1 MLLTVETSTSTSS
14 GTDLSDSTAM
24 RPAMT
29 TNADRRKPG
38 KGKNNTMNTSSSRGL
53 YRRLNRHREKAI

>member
-14 GTDLSDSTAM
+14 RTDSSDSTAM

-29 TNADRRKPG
+29 TNADRRSPG
-38 KGKNNTMNTSSSRGL
+38 KGKNNNELKFQSRSVQ
-53 YRRLNRHREKAI
+53 KTQ

>member
-14 GTDLSDSTAM
+14 RKDSSDSNAM

-29 TNADRRKPG
+29 TNADRRSPG
-38 KGKNNTMNTSSSRGL
+38 KSKNNNELKFQSRSVQ
-53 YRRLNRHREKAI
+53 KTQ